1 MTKRTKKRLINL
13 IPIRRVRHKM
23 RARLDAITQHPLAAS
38 DAASMYPVA
47 EMIKRQTN
55 LNVENIFEIGANYG
69 QDAAGLAKYFNVAPQ
84 NVYAFEARP
93 DFCPYIRDT
102 YGFNVFNN
110 AVFNHDTTLDFNM
123 VKMPGNSGISSVYD
137 KERAWHATTQKI
149 QIPAIRMD
157 TFMREHKISHIDFLK
172 LDVEGA
178 NWEVLDGFGRRLKD
192 VNAIHIE
199 AEHTPIWRGQKL
211 WPDIYEKLKSA
222 GFEMLYFERKFVQSD
237 SVWVQK
243 RFLINK
249 IPE

>member
-1 MTKRTKKRLINL
+1 MNKRIKKRLINL

-23 RARLDAITQHPLAAS
+23 RAQLDAIVQHPAAAS
-38 DAASMYPVA
+38 DAASMYPIA

-84 NVYAFEARP
+84 NVYTFEARP
-93 DFCPYIRDT
+93 DYCPYIRDT

-110 AVFNHDTTLDFNM
+110 AVFNREMEIEFNA
-123 VKMPGNSGISSVYD
+123 VSLPHNSGVSSIYKKD
-137 KERAWHATTQKI
+137 KSWDGDEKI
-149 QIPAIRMD
+149 IHVPAIRMD
-157 TFMREHKISHIDFLK
+157 EFMCTHKIKHIDFLK

-178 NWEVLDGFGRRLKD
+178 NWEVLDGFGNRLGD
-192 VNAIHIE
+192 VRAIHIE
-199 AEHTPIWRGQKL
+199 SEHVPVWRGQKL
-211 WPDIYEKLKSA
+211 WGDIRQKLESA
-222 GFEMLYFERKFVQSD
+222 GFEMIYFERKFVQSD